1 MDPATL
7 VHLLDHSPLDHH
19 DPDPRLVLEVR
30 IHSVS
35 VPLLLG
41 GRARVHLVLDLHWQD
56 KLTGGRII
64 C

>member
-1 MDPATL
+1 MDLATL
-7 VHLLDHSPLDHH
+7 DHLLDHSPLDHH
-19 DPDPRLVLEVR
+19 DPDPRWAWEVR

-41 GRARVHLVLDLHWQD
+41 GRARVPLVLDLHWQD

>member
-1 MDPATL
+1 MDPVTL
-7 VHLLDHSPLDHH
+7 GHLLDHSPLVHP
-19 DPDPRLVLEVR
+19 DPDPRSVLEVR

-41 GRARVHLVLDLHWQD
+41 GRALVPLVLDLHWQD

-64 C
+64 Y